1 MKERL
6 LEFLRKENKSSAQ
19 LAEEIGVQASGISHI
34 LSGRNNPSLD
44 FILKMLE
51 KYQFL
56 SSDWLLFG
64 KGFMYK
70 EPRMQSLFDFDS
82 VNSRDSNEQKTKT
95 ELIKP
100 EIEYQD
106 IIKSKTIRDTVI
118 SQNNSNPEVIK
129 IVWFYENNSFEEF
142 LPRR

>member
-1 MKERL
+1 
-6 LEFLRKENKSSAQ
+6 
-19 LAEEIGVQASGISHI
+19 
-34 LSGRNNPSLD
+34 
-44 FILKMLE
+44 
-51 KYQFL
+51 
-56 SSDWLLFG
+56 
-64 KGFMYK
+64 MYK

-100 EIEYQD
+100 EIEYQN